1 MTISPAIRRAVLV
14 LSLAS
19 CAPVALLPSI
29 ARAQVL
35 APLAQAEAD
44 RRELLQGVREIA
56 APGLP
61 GAVSVWGAGFP
72 VVAGKLGGDANAP
85 EAPVVAAVREGKL
98 RVVAFGHDGFLLPE
112 ALQVGDTGRLMLN
125 SLRWASAKPSPRVG
139 TFDLEPL
146 LGWLREHK
154 QNARAVDL
162 SQADALRDV
171 DVLVVNG
178 HKLNGTHQAVLRA
191 WIDRGGALVAGTT
204 GWGWNYFMP
213 EKSMARDFVLGPIL
227 SPHGIAWNTSTLS
240 RTSPLGFSAAQNAGA
255 STWSLLHAS
264 RALEAAQ
271 KLMRGAQVLDAPA
284 SAQAEATLESL
295 MSGLPPQDAL
305 WNRLRDLAGGG
316 TGEIVPMSSR
326 PVTRADGAARLRL
339 TLQTQV
345 TKNLAIESVRPHPA
359 GAIFP
364 GEVPPNDKAV
374 SKAIAVDLSTA
385 GWHSTGLY
393 AAPGAKISIALPEAA
408 RGLGLSVRIGCHT
421 DTLYHL
427 DEWKRAPD
435 ISRQW
440 PLSQAST
447 DVANPFGGLVYIVA
461 PDQARAQKVTATIS
475 GAHEAPLF
483 QLGITNLDDW
493 KRVERWKAGPWAEVQ
508 GRNAVVTIPSRSVRD
523 LDDPA
528 SLIKL
533 YDDSL
538 DAMADMVGISRKRA
552 RPERIVC
559 DAQISAGYMH
569 SGYPVMTWLDVEKKS
584 VDEAALRRESWG
596 HWHEF
601 GHNHQESDW
610 TFEGTGEVT
619 NNILAL
625 YVWDTVLKRPREESH
640 PNVKR
645 AWFEPEWKQ
654 FVAQGRPYEKLKSN
668 PFLFLHMYIGLRD
681 AFDWEPFKK
690 VFKEYRALK
699 PEEKPQS
706 DEQKR
711 DQWMVRM
718 SRAVGRNL
726 GPYFEKWNIPTSQA
740 ARDSIRD
747 LPAWTAPGLD

>member
-1 MTISPAIRRAVLV
+1 MTNSPAIRRAVLA
-14 LSLAS
+14 LSLAA
-19 CAPVALLPSI
+19 CPHAALPLPV

-35 APLAQAEAD
+35 ARAPSAQED

-56 APGLP
+56 APGVP

-72 VVAGKLGGDANAP
+72 VVAGKLGGEASAP
-85 EAPVVAAVREGKL
+85 LAPVVAAVREGKL
-98 RVVAFGHDGFLLPE
+98 RLVAFGHDGFLLPE
-112 ALQVGDTGRLMLN
+112 ALQVGDTGRLLLN
-125 SLRWASAKPSPRVG
+125 SLRWAGAKPDPRIA

-154 QNARAVDL
+154 QDARAVDL

-178 HKLNGTHQAVLRA
+178 HKLNDTHEAALRA

-213 EKSMARDFVLGPIL
+213 EKNMARDFVLGRIL
-227 SPHGIAWNTSTLS
+227 SPHGIAWSTSTLS
-240 RTSPLGFSAAQNAGA
+240 RTSPLGFTAAQNAQA
-255 STWSLLHAS
+255 STWSLLHADS
-264 RALEAAQ
+264 ALEAAQ
-271 KLMRGAQVLDAPA
+271 GLMRGAQALDAPA

-316 TGEIVPMSSR
+316 TGEIVPMLSR
-326 PVTRADGAARLRL
+326 PVRRADGAARLML
-339 TLQTQV
+339 TLQTQIG
-345 TKNLAIESVRPHPA
+345 KGLAPEAVRPHPA

-364 GEVPPNDKAV
+364 GEVAPNDKPV
-374 SKAIAVDLSTA
+374 SKSIAIDLSTS

-393 AAPGAKISIALPEAA
+393 ASPGAKISVALPEGAL
-408 RGLGLSVRIGCHT
+408 GLGLSVRIGCHT
-421 DTLYHL
+421 DTLFHL

-440 PLSQAST
+440 PLAQAST

-461 PDQARAQKVTATIS
+461 PDKARAQKVTATIS
-475 GAHEAPLF
+475 GAHPTPLF
-483 QLGITNLDDW
+483 QLDVTSLEEW
-493 KRVERWKAGPWAEVQ
+493 KKSERWKAGPWAEIQ
-508 GRNAVVTIPSRSVRD
+508 GRNAIVTVPSRSVRD

-533 YDDSL
+533 YDDAL
-538 DAMADMVGISRKRA
+538 DAMADMVGISRQRA

-601 GHNHQESDW
+601 GHNHQQADW

-619 NNILAL
+619 NNVLAL
-625 YVWDTVLKRPREESH
+625 YVWDTVLKRPREEAH

-654 FVAQGRPYEKLKSN
+654 YVAQGRSYEKLKSN
-668 PFLFLHMYIGLRD
+668 PFLFLHMYIGLQE
-681 AFDWEPFKK
+681 AFGWEPFTK
-690 VFKEYRALK
+690 VFAQYRALK
-699 PEEKPQS
+699 PEQRPQG

-711 DQWMVRM
+711 DQWMMRM
-718 SRAVGRNL
+718 SRSVGRNL
-726 GPYFEKWNIPTSQA
+726 GPYFEKWNVPTSQA

-747 LPAWTAPGLD
+747 LPMWMAAGLE